1 MAENYCTTRDAARLL
16 GVSLRT
22 AQQWLEKGYLEG
34 WKTSG
39 GHRRITHRS
48 VLRALSERGPAA
60 AASARPY
67 SLPVLVVEDEPVL
80 LKLYQVQVSRWP
92 FPVTLYT
99 APNGYE
105 GLVMVGEVA
114 PAMLVCDLRLPGVNG
129 FQIVRS
135 LCAMERYK
143 EMAIIVV
150 SGLPSNEIDAHG
162 GLPPRVERSGK
173 PIDFGRLKSI
183 ASDLYA
189 RQVAARS
196 SLPIP
201 VETSAGAM
209 GAAPAERKSD

>member
-1 MAENYCTTRDAARLL
+1 MVENYCTTRDAAKLL

-22 AQQWLEKGYLEG
+22 AQQWLEKGYLDG
-34 WKTSG
+34 WKTDG

-48 VLRALSERGPAA
+48 VLRVLGERGKSKQP
-60 AASARPY
+60 RY

-80 LKLYQVQVSRWP
+80 LKLYQVQLSRWQ

-114 PAMLVCDLRLPGVNG
+114 PALLVCDLRLPGVNG

-162 GLPPRVERSGK
+162 GLPARVERSGK
-173 PIDFGRLKSI
+173 PIDFERLKAI
-183 ASDLYA
+183 GAALWA
-189 RQVAARS
+189 RRS
-196 SLPIP
+196 SAIG
-201 VETSAGAM
+201 AGE
-209 GAAPAERKSD
+209 G